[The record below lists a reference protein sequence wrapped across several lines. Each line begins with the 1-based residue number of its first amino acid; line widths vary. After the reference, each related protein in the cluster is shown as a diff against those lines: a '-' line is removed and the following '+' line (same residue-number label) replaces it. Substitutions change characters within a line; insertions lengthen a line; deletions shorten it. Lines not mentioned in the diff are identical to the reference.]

1 MSARRHWHTLF
12 SAKTV
17 CSRQRRN
24 QKLQPNTTYIHK
36 HTHTPIYGYERVREQ
51 SQETKQYKLHIYF
64 QINLACMCM
73 YIHFIYYYIYTY
85 IYIYTRILVY
95 VRLCVFTSA
104 WLSVARK
111 ANSYLAQS
119 AHPRLLQQLSCPINP
134 LTDCRSTFCL
144 HIFYNTT

>member
-85 IYIYTRILVY
+85 IYIYTRILVPICEIVCLY
-95 VRLCVFTSA
+95 FCVAECCTKS
-104 WLSVARK
+104 
-111 ANSYLAQS
+111 
-119 AHPRLLQQLSCPINP
+119 QQL
-134 LTDCRSTFCL
+134 LGVERSSSAAA
-144 HIFYNTT
+144 TTQLSHKSSDGLPVYFLFTHFL